1 MSKKRELPSTIS
13 PLSVTWDWC
22 KSTAGRYLLWAQRA
36 MFSTAG
42 RCHSNEFEVG
52 RLTKGTD
59 RLQIDLRGGRIEFDR
74 FFDSLNA
81 GDRVR
86 ILCDDGVLVVEKKS
100 QTQLELVHAEAM
112 AHLVH

>member
-1 MSKKRELPSTIS
+1 MPKKRELRSTTS
-13 PLSVTWDWC
+13 PLSETWDWC
-22 KSTAGRYLLWAQRA
+22 KSTAGTYQD
-36 MFSTAG
+36 
-42 RCHSNEFEVG
+42 NEFEVG
-52 RLTKGTD
+52 RLTKVTD
-59 RLQIDLRGGRIEFDR
+59 RLQIDFRGDRIEFDR

-100 QTQLELVHAEAM
+100 QTQFELVHAEAM